1 MNIDDLEKAVRNLDA
16 MGPASKEDPAIART
30 AEKLR
35 KQLLKKGRKEI
46 FDGIMLESLVD
57 MIEIN
62 GLSQKQSFKAIGQA
76 SRLFTEARAKKLWF
90 DTRKHNLQKI
100 EDLRQYHAYRL
111 TSDLLTWMKGDQ
123 TELLPESRT
132 LLRLKNEEPA
142 LWDWA
147 ATIVLLDDRGTKH
160 RDFKPNYK
168 KPVEALEKDLLS
180 FQKEIASSD

>member
-1 MNIDDLEKAVRNLDA
+1 MNIHDLEKAVNNIDA
-16 MGPASKEDPAIART
+16 IPSEIRKDPAIARDMDQIRQ
-30 AEKLR
+30 KLIRKAR
-35 KQLLKKGRKEI
+35 KQ
-46 FDGIMLESLVD
+46 FTDDGMLESLVYL
-57 MIEIN
+57 IEIC
-62 GLSQKQSFKAIGQA
+62 GESRKQSFKALGKVKM
-76 SRLFTEARAKKLWF
+76 FTEARAKKLWF

-123 TELLPESRT
+123 TEPLPESRT

-168 KPVEALEKDLLS
+168 KPVEVPEKDLLS